1 MRCDT
6 KQAIASRPPRMSARK
21 HARLRTNIKKRTHAI
36 SRHWSRRVPSHACT
50 DYPQDSKRYLPQ
62 SSTITPGDFTTQMPS
77 KMKASRRHHSSL
89 FLLAAAF
96 FAHRAQV
103 CESSLRFQASNRRSP
118 WRTKLS
124 TLLRCTTTPH
134 HPRKVAV
141 RSHCTE
147 SVVQGSSTSNTLCS
161 EVAGAAASGG
171 RTSCPHGTVKQG
183 LLTTSTGTSPAA
195 ESSARQSGKGGTSGR
210 ESPPAQAS
218 MHVSSLSSS
227 CGHSRWQSSFFTP
240 SPYLTEHLTEPLK
253 PRGGEA
259 EGVEAS
265 QWPSSCFT
273 PVPQAAPSHFTRP
286 PPWSQWPESYPQAEN
301 KTCFSSPPCS
311 PQWPSSPL
319 SSKSAGTVCT
329 STSPARAGPPL
340 PRLPLP
346 GLPPRAM
353 S

>member
-147 SVVQGSSTSNTLCS
+147 SVVQGSST
-161 EVAGAAASGG
+161 
-171 RTSCPHGTVKQG
+171 R
-183 LLTTSTGTSPAA
+183 
-195 ESSARQSGKGGTSGR
+195 GKGGTSGR